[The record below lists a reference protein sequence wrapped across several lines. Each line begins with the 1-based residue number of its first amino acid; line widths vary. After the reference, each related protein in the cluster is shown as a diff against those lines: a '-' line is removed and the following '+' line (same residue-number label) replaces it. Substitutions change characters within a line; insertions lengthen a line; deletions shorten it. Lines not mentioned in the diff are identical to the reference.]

1 MLYWNLAVNP
11 DLVLGLAR
19 RTSPFNTNGRE
30 GTKLSHNFLNLTHVP
45 LESANNRTYGYFST
59 PSMCW
64 GRVLPHWT
72 PEALWS
78 AFVSVQPVKTCE
90 ESNMQEKA
98 YVFFFVRAFIA
109 YLVRSCFSCC
119 IGVGAC
125 WGRAVFI
132 QFWFAVCFIPL
143 FMLMLNL
150 ANDHNLWSSLLYQ
163 AISVSLRG

>member
-98 YVFFFVRAFIA
+98 YVFFFCKGF
-109 YLVRSCFSCC
+109 YCLFSE
-119 IGVGAC
+119 VM
-125 WGRAVFI
+125 
-132 QFWFAVCFIPL
+132 L
-143 FMLMLNL
+143 FMLHRSRCLL
-150 ANDHNLWSSLLYQ
+150 GQGSFHSVLICCLLY
-163 AISVSLRG
+163 SPVYVDVEFS